1 MKVLFLGLCA
11 FFSAVGTI
19 AYAAIDQ
26 DSSPSSK
33 KKVVI
38 LMGPPG
44 SGKGTQAK
52 RISEKLGVPHI
63 STGDLFRENLSKGTS
78 LGLKVKQYLDSG
90 KLVPDEIV
98 VDMLADRVALAD
110 CRDGYL
116 LDGFPRSIPQ
126 AEALSKEL
134 GDHIDLVVINLEVP
148 DDIVVK
154 RIEGRRSCK
163 GCGSIFNKYFTPPQ
177 KDNICD
183 HCGAELDQRADD
195 NAEVIAERLK
205 VYHEQTAPVEDY
217 YSAKGVVK
225 TVDGQQAPEDVFN
238 DLMKLFTLN

>member
-1 MKVLFLGLCA
+1 MKVLLIGLCA
-11 FFSAVGTI
+11 FITAVGTV

-26 DSSPSSK
+26 ESSVN

-52 RISEKLGVPHI
+52 KISEKLGIPHI
-63 STGDLFRENLSKGTS
+63 STGDLFRENLSKGTP
-78 LGLKVKQYLDSG
+78 LGLKVKEYIESG
-90 KLVPDEIV
+90 NLVPDEIV
-98 VDMLADRVALAD
+98 VDMLIDRVSSDD

-126 AEALSKEL
+126 AEALGKEL
-134 GDHIDLVVINLEVP
+134 GDNIDLVVINLEVP

-154 RIEGRRSCK
+154 RIEGRMSCK
-163 GCGSIFNKYFTPPQ
+163 DCGAIFNKYFTPPQ
-177 KDNICD
+177 KENICD
-183 HCGAELDQRADD
+183 NCSGELNQRSDD
-195 NAEVIAERLK
+195 NAKVVGERLK
-205 VYHEQTAPVEDY
+205 VYHNQTAPVEKF

-225 TVDGQQAPEDVFN
+225 TVDGQQSPGAVFN
-238 DLMKLFTLN
+238 DLMKLFN